1 MCSRLSCCA
10 AALLQ
15 RLGGGASGKSTCGCK
30 EQRPLL
36 LSPVIRGLLK
46 GCREVSQ
53 PQWQAVQGTRRRNSI
68 RNGAYSPPLRGLPLL
83 MTHGQ
88 SVCHRV
94 CKSPGTSAPFSPT
107 PILLDPPSLQHP
119 LSPSCPPNLIGP
131 RLANGLAGFGSG
143 VQPRSNQPWLGEAW
157 GWDRQ

>member
-1 MCSRLSCCA
+1 MFSRPFCRGWVRA
-10 AALLQ
+10 GGLL
-15 RLGGGASGKSTCGCK
+15 GCK

-36 LSPVIRGLLK
+36 LTPVIRGLLK

-53 PQWQAVQGTRRRNSI
+53 PQWQAVQGTGRRNSS

-88 SVCHRV
+88 SVC
-94 CKSPGTSAPFSPT
+94 
-107 PILLDPPSLQHP
+107 
-119 LSPSCPPNLIGP
+119 LSPCLQVSWYICSLLPNTRPPGSAQAPAPAVSQLSSWENLIGP
-131 RLANGLAGFGSG
+131 RLANGLAAFGSG
-143 VQPRSNQPWLGEAW
+143 VQPRSNQPWRGEAW